1 MTSALTGKPLEG
13 RQTGHEPSRT
23 LDSPWPEIAPKL
35 RTQRL
40 IAAARPSGEGG
51 ASRGRRKRMAFEFG
65 MFHEFQRTAE
75 MTDEQAFA
83 TSFAQVDA
91 AERWGLDAMW
101 LAEIHVAPERS
112 VCSAPLTLASA
123 IAARTKRMK
132 IGTAVQVLPLC
143 HPLRLAEEVATVD
156 QISHG
161 RLIFGVGRSGFPRT
175 YEAYGVPYGE
185 SRERFAETLE
195 ILKRAW
201 TEDSFSYQGKY
212 YSFDN
217 VKMTPKP
224 YQKPWPEIRIAA
236 NSADTF
242 PAIAKL
248 GHAVFVAV
256 RLGTLEELEP
266 NITAYRKAWKEAGH
280 PGEGKVFLRA
290 PVYVAETDQAAREE
304 PEESIM
310 YFYRYLGE
318 RLEDSATRSGVR
330 AVEDRAA
337 RGRRL
342 QTITYEDAL
351 REKIIVGSPG
361 RVTERLKGLQ
371 ETLGLDGILCEMNCG
386 TKIPHERVMKSLQLL
401 CQEVSPRFN

>member
-1 MTSALTGKPLEG
+1 
-13 RQTGHEPSRT
+13 
-23 LDSPWPEIAPKL
+23 
-35 RTQRL
+35 
-40 IAAARPSGEGG
+40 
-51 ASRGRRKRMAFEFG
+51 MAFEFG
-65 MFHEFQRTAE
+65 MFHEFQLTAGV
-75 MTDEQAFA
+75 TDEEAFA
-83 TSFAQVDA
+83 TSFGEIDA

-101 LAEIHVAPERS
+101 LAEIHVNPERS

-132 IGTAVQVLPLC
+132 IGTGVQVLPLC

-156 QISHG
+156 QISQG
-161 RLIFGVGRSGFPRT
+161 RLIFGIGRSGFPRT

-201 TEDSFSYQGKY
+201 TEPSFSYRGKY
-212 YSFDN
+212 YSFEN
-217 VKMTPKP
+217 VRLAPKP
-224 YQKPWPEIRIAA
+224 YQKPWPDIRIAA

-248 GHAVFVAV
+248 GHGVLVAV
-256 RLGTLEELEP
+256 RQGTLEELEP
-266 NITAYRKAWKEAGH
+266 NISAYRNAWKEAGH
-280 PGEGKVFLRA
+280 PGKGKVFLRA
-290 PVYVAETDQAAREE
+290 PVYVADSDQAARDE

-318 RLEDSATRSGVR
+318 RLEDSATRAGVQQG
-330 AVEDRAA
+330 DLRAA

-342 QTITYEDAL
+342 QTITYEEAL
-351 REKIIVGSPG
+351 REKLIVGSPE
-361 RVTERLKGLQ
+361 RVADRLMGLQ

-386 TKIPHERVMKSLQLL
+386 TKIPHHQVMKSLQLL
-401 CQEVSPRFN
+401 CEKVKPQFH